1 MLIGEQLAFRYSPRH
16 TWILQNVD
24 IAIAPG
30 EVVGLSA
37 PSGFGKT
44 TLGKL
49 MAGYLAPD
57 RGRVLIDNR
66 PLPQR
71 GYCPVQLIFQ
81 NPELAVNPHW
91 RIRKILAE
99 NYLPS
104 SSLLE
109 AMGIHPSW
117 LDRYPHELSGG
128 ELQRVA
134 VARVLNS
141 TTRYLIADEMTAM
154 LDANTQ
160 ALIWRIVLDYAQL
173 HNLGLLVISHEAALI
188 KRLCGRAI
196 DLTIAHQG

>member
-1 MLIGEQLAFRYSPRH
+1 MLIGERLAFRYGRQA
-16 TWILQNVD
+16 WVLQDVNV
-24 IAIAPG
+24 AIAPG

-49 MAGYLAPD
+49 LAGYLTPTS
-57 RGRVLIDNR
+57 GRVLVDDR
-66 PLPQR
+66 PLPLQ

-81 NPELAVNPHW
+81 NPELAVNPRW

-99 NYLPS
+99 KQPPDRF
-104 SSLLE
+104 LLD
-109 AMGIHPSW
+109 AIGIYPGW

-128 ELQRVA
+128 ELQRIA

-141 TTRYLIADEMTAM
+141 ATRYLICDEMTAM

-160 ALIWRIVLDYAQL
+160 ALIWRMVLDYARSQ
-173 HNLGLLVISHEAALI
+173 NLGLLVISHEAALI
-188 KRLCGRAI
+188 KRLCDRSI
-196 DLTIAHQG
+196 DLARMNAR